1 MTPQVILKYVGEGE
15 SARIVHAEQ
24 DGKTGY
30 FQVVPEYDWVNDDP
44 VWKSE
49 HLEWLAA
56 ELEPALR
63 SFQHPWPLSYGL
75 QVAPEALA
83 LVRTI
88 LAEQN
93 IAWTRWWTGER
104 QPDEPHVPS
113 PSSLEPT

>member
-56 ELEPALR
+56 ELEPALGQQRLYLVLVAVR
-63 SFQHPWPLSYGL
+63 SYPPG
-75 QVAPEALA
+75 
-83 LVRTI
+83 
-88 LAEQN
+88 
-93 IAWTRWWTGER
+93 
-104 QPDEPHVPS
+104 
-113 PSSLEPT
+113 